1 MRLRSAVP
9 ALLCVLALAASVA
22 SADEARL
29 VLLHTT
35 DLHGALTGFDYLA
48 DKPAARGLTRIA
60 PLVRA
65 VRAEGAPVVLVDDG
79 DALQGG
85 PLVTVYQRGDRALP
99 EPMTAAMTRMG
110 YDALAVGN
118 HEFSY
123 GPDALAKARAAA
135 GFPWLAAN
143 VVRASDGTPAF
154 GTSVVKTYGAVRVG
168 IVGVTTPAIGALE
181 DAANIGGLRFT
192 SPVDAANA
200 EIARLRAA
208 KAVDVV
214 VLLAHTGLEKD
225 PVTGVE
231 RSGDAPGENWGLR
244 LAQEVKGADV
254 LVLGH
259 THAVVASTPVGGVL
273 VTQAGTRGENLGRVD
288 ITLQR
293 ADPKGAWTVADK
305 RARVIAI
312 ADSMPED
319 SALAAFA
326 KPYHEATRVALDQA
340 IGEAAADIDA
350 PHGRDAP
357 GPLWSLIHRAMR
369 EASGADVTLAPL
381 FDPRARIAKGP
392 IRMRDVMRLYPYDN
406 TLVTVK
412 MTLAQLR
419 DALMQSARYWTPYT
433 FEDGKPLSDGKLPG
447 YQCDMAEG
455 VTYAID
461 PTLPPDQRIGPVLL
475 IRGGE
480 VQRPGAPGKVDDRL
494 SVWQGKDTV
503 TVAVSSYRANGG
515 GGFEMIRT
523 APRVSVGHTD
533 IRDLLVETVTR
544 AHRLEG
550 ESNGRWD
557 LIPAYALA
565 RERPAIDLLVRRG
578 ALARED
584 ARALDPRSP
593 ATAAEVSGLVAK
605 AFGLPSTRNLLPGPA
620 TFESTRD
627 ALTAAAHKVG
637 YALKGPADLA
647 SFQRALVTG
656 TDARPGSPLTEVQA
670 LAMLANA
677 RYPRI
682 RVLETTDFHGA
693 ILGGSRE
700 RRTNRPI
707 GGSAVLAAH
716 IERLRAENPEGTVL
730 LDGGDCMQ
738 GTMVSN
744 LQFGRPVFEQMNALR
759 YTAFAVGNH
768 DFDWSADTL
777 SRRIGELECAALGA
791 NMIVR
796 RTGKTPRDVRSDTAF
811 VRRGVKVGVLGLCYR
826 YTPSVTLASNVTHLR
841 FEDDSVW
848 AARLA
853 PLLRK
858 RDKATVVLSVGH
870 TPAETDSTKR
880 AVSGDLPRM
889 ARGIR
894 GVDAWF
900 GGHSHNQ
907 VLDEIGGSPVLI
919 SGSQGQIVG
928 CVDLVVDPIA
938 GKVVEHRARL
948 VTTYADEVKPDSAWL
963 ARVARWNA
971 ATGPIA
977 ATPVGRSARRIT
989 RGSPE
994 SAVGDLVADAMRA
1007 ATSSEVAFQNT
1018 GGLRADLPEGPLTKG
1033 SIYEVMPF
1041 DNTMTTVTLTGAEVR
1056 KVIEEGLTYGRVTQ
1070 VSGIRFTYDPD
1081 GPDGDRVRSITLADG
1096 SPLDP
1101 AKDYRAVCN
1110 NFMATGGDNY
1120 FTLSKGRD
1128 KRDGGETVRDAL
1140 ERHVRKLCE
1149 NGAALDVTPD
1159 GRIQRVKK

>member
-1 MRLRSAVP
+1 MRLRSVVP
-9 ALLCVLALAASVA
+9 ALLCALALAASAA
-22 SADEARL
+22 SADETRL

-65 VRAEGAPVVLVDDG
+65 IRAEGAPVVLVDDG

-85 PLVTVYQRGDRALP
+85 PLVSVYQRGDRALP
-99 EPMTAAMTRMG
+99 EPMTAAMARMG
-110 YDALAVGN
+110 YDAMAVGN

-143 VVRASDGTPAF
+143 VVRTSDGAPAF
-154 GTSVVKTYGAVRVG
+154 GTSVVRTYGAVRVG

-181 DAANIGGLRFT
+181 DAANVAGLRFT

-208 KAVDVV
+208 KAVDVI
-214 VLLAHTGLEKD
+214 VLLAHTGLEQD

-259 THAVVASTPVGGVL
+259 THAVVPGATVNGVL
-273 VTQAGTRGENLGRVD
+273 VTQAGTRAEHLGRVD
-288 ITLQR
+288 LTLQR
-293 ADPKGAWTVADK
+293 ADAKSAWTVADK
-305 RARVIAI
+305 RARVIAVSDTL
-312 ADSMPED
+312 AED
-319 SALAAFA
+319 SALVAFA
-326 KPYHEATRVALDQA
+326 KPYHQATRTALDQV

-381 FDPRARIAKGP
+381 FDPRARIARGP

-406 TLVTVK
+406 TLVTVR
-412 MTLAQLR
+412 MTGADLKA
-419 DALMQSARYWTPYT
+419 ALEQSARYWGAYAFDSTPL
-433 FEDGKPLSDGKLPG
+433 DGKVPG

-455 VTYAID
+455 VSHAID
-461 PTLPPDQRIGPVLL
+461 LTRPAGERVTGLT
-475 IRGGE
+475 RGG
-480 VQRPGAPGKVDDRL
+480 APLAMSESL
-494 SVWQGKDTV
+494 S
-503 TVAVSSYRANGG
+503 VAVSSYRANGG

-533 IRDLLVETVTR
+533 IRDLLVATVTR

-550 ESNGRWD
+550 GDHADWHLSPSW
-557 LIPAYALA
+557 LLA
-565 RERPAIDLLVRRG
+565 RERSALELLTRRG
-578 ALARED
+578 TLTRDEALGLAAD
-584 ARALDPRSP
+584 AP
-593 ATAAEVSGLVAK
+593 ATAADVSARVAK
-605 AFGLPSTRNLLPGPA
+605 AFGLPSTRIFLPGPA
-620 TFESTRD
+620 TFESTRA
-627 ALTAAAHKVG
+627 ALVAAARKVG
-637 YALKGPADLA
+637 YALKRPADLA
-647 SFQRALVTG
+647 SFERSLVTG
-656 TDARPGSPLTEVQA
+656 TGAKPGATLTNAQA

-677 RYPRI
+677 RFPRI

-693 ILGGSRE
+693 ILGGARE
-700 RRTNRPI
+700 RRTGRPI

-738 GTMVSN
+738 GTMTSN

-777 SRRIGELECAALGA
+777 SRRIAELECAALGA

-811 VRRGVKVGVLGLCYR
+811 VRRGVNVGVIGLCYR
-826 YTPSVTLASNVTHLR
+826 HTPSVTLASHVAHLR

-848 AARLA
+848 AARLV
-853 PLLRK
+853 PVLRK
-858 RDKATVVLSVGH
+858 RDKATVVLTVGH
-870 TPAETDSTKR
+870 TPAETDSTRR
-880 AVSGDLPRM
+880 AISGDLPRM

-907 VLDEIGGSPVLI
+907 VLDEIHGAPVLI
-919 SGSQGQIVG
+919 SGALGQVVG
-928 CVDLVVDPIA
+928 CVDLVVDPLA

-963 ARVARWNA
+963 ARVERWNS
-971 ATGPIA
+971 ATAPIA

-994 SAVGDLVADAMRA
+994 SAIGDLVADAMRSA
-1007 ATSSEVAFQNT
+1007 AGVDIAFQNT

-1056 KVIEEGLTYGRVTQ
+1056 RVIEEGLTYGRVTQ

-1101 AKDYRAVCN
+1101 AKDYRTVAN

-1120 FTLSKGRD
+1120 ATLGKGRD
-1128 KRDGGETVRDAL
+1128 KREDGALIRDAL
-1140 ERHVRKLCE
+1140 EQHVRALCE
-1149 NGAALDVTPD
+1149 RNGGTLDFATD
-1159 GRIQRVKK
+1159 GRIQRVRK